1 MIKTYFAVVFFF
13 ISLVSIG
20 QESGMPFY
28 RVYEPQEYRGH
39 RQNWAAAQDKQ
50 GIMYFANEGLL
61 SFNGEE
67 WNLNM
72 VPNQRALRSLA
83 TGHDRIY
90 VGGNNELGF
99 FKNRAG
105 YFEFTSYLQHVPDS
119 LKNFD
124 RVWTTLVHKEHVY
137 YQTDVFVLRISLDG
151 EFKLWEFT
159 DNNVW
164 KLLLLDGTLYIDVPK
179 EGLMALNDKDEFELV
194 PNGEKLKFVGM
205 EFLLPIDRGWII
217 EKRDTLRLF
226 DGKELVEFK
235 NEASEIL
242 QEYGVD
248 NGLKTVSGDLIF
260 TTRKKGGV
268 VILDEEGKLKKH
280 LTSDNGFSNE
290 IVRNLF
296 EDSSGSI
303 WFALNTG
310 ISRLDLSAPLRYYD
324 SDMGLNGT
332 TTAVQRFNNKLYV
345 GTTDGL
351 KVLEQKGFEYVGSIT
366 SLIQDLDTIQ
376 NHLIVAT
383 SRDSLYAIDFRKRIT
398 TINHSKTKS
407 RGIFLEILRPA
418 EDDDSFICLYEEGL
432 FQVRYEGDK
441 WILKQELTGFFQ
453 DAEHLIQERPG
464 KIWVDTGVNG
474 FYAIT
479 YTLADSG
486 IFDFENAKVK
496 KYFLEEGI
504 PNGRT
509 TMFPMHGELIVT
521 KDQEFFLRYNS
532 EKDRFEKTANI
543 WQFMDYERK
552 NDSITDFWKDGRK
565 SDTWMEIEKNGRP
578 FLLNSKKEENKYEH
592 YSYPLNTYT
601 TRFGDIRGARTF
613 QVEKGK
619 VYYGGIK
626 GLVEYNIENAD
637 EIAQTVNV
645 HITKMSTSDT
655 TYFNPPVSGRLENIG
670 YNNRALVFE
679 FSSTSYKD
687 TENKRYQYLLEG
699 FDTDW
704 SEPSRSHTKEYTS
717 LPPGD
722 YTFKVKALN
731 DYFIQSPVASIGFT
745 VNRPWYWNMVS
756 IATYMLLIGVMTYL
770 FSQWRTKNLKRKN
783 LRLQETINNAVA
795 ETQRQA
801 DEIAEL
807 YEVKNRFFANI
818 SHELRTPLTLILG
831 PSSDLMEDDSLRP
844 LQKNKLAFINN
855 NAKRLLR
862 LINQLLDLSKLEA
875 GKLDLKVSQQ
885 NIIKTVSMLTES
897 FDSMAVS
904 RKIKLEF
911 SSDLKEL
918 HVFYDMDK
926 MEQVLINLLSNAMK
940 FTKEGGKVQ
949 VSVEKQEGKCLIEVK
964 DSGIGINEEQLPYI
978 FDRFYQADNSESREH
993 EGTGIGLSLTKE
1005 LVEAHGGKIYVESK
1019 TGQGT
1024 IFQIVLLLGKAHF
1037 EEYQLTK
1044 LTPVPP
1050 ESKTNIAKTLLVEE
1064 VLDGESR
1071 DFEEVVLVVEDNS
1084 EMRAYIKGQM
1094 QKHYKIL
1101 EAENGQIGFEI
1112 AQSKVPDL
1120 IISDVMMPKMDG
1132 TQLCQKIKNTE
1143 VTSHI
1148 PVILLTAKASEEDK
1162 IKGLS
1167 IEADAYLAK
1176 PFNKEELNVRVKNL
1190 ILNRKKLQKRFAQST
1205 LISPKEIAVTSMEEA
1220 FLEKLVN
1227 QIEENL
1233 GDETFGVEQ
1242 LANAINLSRSQL
1254 HRKMLSI
1261 LDQTPSLFIRKY
1273 RLERA
1278 KQLLKK
1284 HSGRVSDIAFQV
1296 GFSSP
1301 SYFTKCFVEEF
1312 GYPPKDIH
1320 KNKA

>member
-1 MIKTYFAVVFFF
+1 MMRIYFAAVFFF
-13 ISLVSIG
+13 ISLVSMG

-28 RVYEPQEYRGH
+28 RVYEPQEYKGH
-39 RQNWAAAQDKQ
+39 RQNWAVAQDER
-50 GIMYFANEGLL
+50 GNMYFANEGLL
-61 SFNGEE
+61 SFNGED
-67 WNLNM
+67 WNLDM

-83 TGHDRIY
+83 TGHDKIY

-99 FKNRAG
+99 FKKQG
-105 YFEFTSYLQHVPDS
+105 GTYQFTSHLKHVPDS

-124 RVWTTLVHKEHVY
+124 RVWTTLVFKKSVY
-137 YQTDVFVLRISLDG
+137 YQTDTFVLRVSLNG
-151 EFKLWEFT
+151 KSKLWEFT
-159 DNNVW
+159 ENNVW
-164 KLLLLDGTLYIDVPK
+164 KLLLLDGTLYVDVPR
-179 EGLMALNDKDEFELV
+179 EGLLALNNEDKFELV

-205 EFLLPIDRGWII
+205 EFLLPVDEGWVI

-226 DGKELVEFK
+226 DGKELKEFK
-235 NEASEIL
+235 NEASEIFR
-242 QEYGVD
+242 EYGLD
-248 NGLKTVSGDLIF
+248 NAIKTASGDLIL

-268 VILDEEGKLKKH
+268 VILDEKGRLKKH
-280 LTSDNGFSNE
+280 LTSENGFSNE

-296 EDSSGSI
+296 EDSEGSI

-324 SDMGLNGT
+324 SEMGLDGT
-332 TTAVQRFNNKLYV
+332 TTAIQRFNDKLFV

-351 KVLEQKGFEYVGSIT
+351 KILGPKSFNYVGSIT

-383 SRDSLYAIDFRKRIT
+383 SRDSLYAIDTNERIT
-398 TINHSKTKS
+398 AIDHSKTESK
-407 RGIFLEILRPA
+407 GIFLEILRPA
-418 EDDDSFICLYEEGL
+418 EDDNSFICLYEEGV
-432 FQVRYEGDK
+432 FQIKYEKGK

-453 DAEHLIQERPG
+453 DAEHLVQERPG

-479 YTLADSG
+479 YSLTDSG
-486 IFDFENAKVK
+486 MFDFENATVK
-496 KYFLEEGI
+496 NYFLKDGI

-509 TMFPMHGELIVT
+509 TMYPFHGELIVT
-521 KDQEFFLRYNS
+521 KDEELFLSYNTG
-532 EKDRFEKTANI
+532 KDRFEETTEI
-543 WQFMDYERK
+543 WRFMGYEGK
-552 NDSITDFWKDGRK
+552 NDSITDFWKHGQKSNSWIEIQKDG
-565 SDTWMEIEKNGRP
+565 NP
-578 FLLNSKKEENKYEH
+578 FLLNSKQVKDKYEH
-592 YSYPLNTYT
+592 YLYPLNTYT

-626 GLVEYNIENAD
+626 GVVEYDIEKANNIAN
-637 EIAQTVNV
+637 QVNI

-670 YNNRALVFE
+670 YNNRALTFE

-687 TENKRYQYLLEG
+687 AENKRYQYLLEG

-731 DYFIQSPVASIGFT
+731 DYFIQSPVTSIGFK
-745 VNRPWYWNMVS
+745 VNYPWYWNTVS
-756 IATYMLLIGVMTYL
+756 IAAYILLIGLMTYL
-770 FSQWRTKNLKRKN
+770 YSQWRTKNLKRKN

-831 PSSDLMEDDSLRP
+831 PSSDLMEDDSLKP
-844 LQKNKLAFINN
+844 IQKNKLTFINN
-855 NAKRLLR
+855 NSKRLLR

-885 NIIKTVSMLTES
+885 NIIKMVSMLTES
-897 FDSMAVS
+897 FDSMAIS

-911 SSDLKEL
+911 SSELKEL
-918 HVFYDMDK
+918 YVFYDVNK

-940 FTKEGGKVQ
+940 FTKEDGKVQ
-949 VSVEKQEGKCLIEVK
+949 VSIKKKENKCLMEVK

-1005 LVEAHGGKIYVESK
+1005 LVEAHGGKIHVESK
-1019 TGQGT
+1019 TGEGT
-1024 IFQIVLLLGKAHF
+1024 VFQIVLPLGKAHF
-1037 EEYQLTK
+1037 EEHQLAK
-1044 LTPVPP
+1044 LKPIPS
-1050 ESKTNIAKTLLVEE
+1050 ESKTNIAETLLVEE
-1064 VLDGESR
+1064 VSDQESR
-1071 DFEEVVLVVEDNS
+1071 GFEEVVLVVEDNS

-1094 QKHYKIL
+1094 QNHYKIL
-1101 EAENGQIGFEI
+1101 EAENGQMGLEI
-1112 AQSKVPDL
+1112 AQSEVPDL

-1176 PFNKEELNVRVKNL
+1176 PFNKEELYVRVKNL

-1220 FLEKLVN
+1220 FLEKLIN
-1227 QIEENL
+1227 QIEKKM

-1242 LANAINLSRSQL
+1242 LAYAINLSRSQL

-1278 KQLLKK
+1278 KQLLEK

-1320 KNKA
+1320 KNRP